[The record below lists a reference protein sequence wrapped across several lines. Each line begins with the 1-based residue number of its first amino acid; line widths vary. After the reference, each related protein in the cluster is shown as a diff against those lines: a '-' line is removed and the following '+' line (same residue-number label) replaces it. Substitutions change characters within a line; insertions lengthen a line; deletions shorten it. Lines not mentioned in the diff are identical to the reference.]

1 MEDLKLN
8 KVVKLEERDLE
19 KVKGGIQG
27 SCGCAC
33 AEFNGLNNSDESYND
48 GVKH

>member
-19 KVKGGIQG
+19 KVRGGIQA
-27 SCGCAC
+27 SCGCGC
-33 AEFNGLNNSDESYND
+33 AEFNGLDNTSKSTSDNH
-48 GVKH
+48 G

>member
-19 KVKGGIQG
+19 KVRGGIQG